1 MVFNN
6 QKSQA
11 QLLLNLLREQK
22 QSDKFFDDKIDF
34 LLGISDKTTNK
45 INEKNLLNFYLSSIT
60 IKDFKYETT
69 NKTKKEIW
77 QYLNAANLIKMNDIS
92 DKEKLRDLEIAAN
105 NSQIDEKIIFDIYKQ
120 IPFSL
125 NTLINA
131 KNVYQTLDDIDARAL
146 IYQKYLLSENTKP
159 KLDYLFLLNNL
170 FEKNKL
176 RNVYSKYLSNAL
188 KEIGL
193 ESIPEEYKEVAQSK
207 ILAEEQETLGKVKY
221 NDKILHQSKI
231 IKFYI
236 EGESTKKTQKDLEKI
251 LKKIGKNKKNIFIL
265 LKI

>member
-1 MVFNN
+1 
-6 QKSQA
+6 
-11 QLLLNLLREQK
+11 
-22 QSDKFFDDKIDF
+22 
-34 LLGISDKTTNK
+34 
-45 INEKNLLNFYLSSIT
+45 
-60 IKDFKYETT
+60 
-69 NKTKKEIW
+69 
-77 QYLNAANLIKMNDIS
+77 MNDIS

-170 FEKNKL
+170 FEKNNI

-236 EGESTKKTQKDLEKI
+236 EGESTKK
-251 LKKIGKNKKNIFIL
+251 LKKTWKKF
-265 LKI
+265 